1 MPRTNEPDRPRAVSR
16 RVRTDHEGPAVTDR
30 YDACLD
36 AGQSR
41 FVDEL
46 SAFLS
51 IPSVSSD
58 PGRID
63 DVFAAAQWVRARLL
77 SAGVPDVR
85 LLHAGLYPMV
95 YGAWLGAP
103 RAPTVLI
110 YGHFDVQ
117 PAEGQ
122 AGWLSAPFEPA
133 IRDGRIYARGATD
146 DKGNMLASII
156 AIETLLQCDER
167 LPVNV
172 KFLFEGEEEILSP
185 DLPAFIEQ
193 HRELL
198 ACDCV
203 LSADG
208 WQWSE
213 SEADLRLSLRGVCAL
228 DVKVTGSR
236 RDLHSGSYGGAVA
249 NPVRGLVSIL
259 DSLHDADGRIAVPG
273 FLDQVREFSTDERAR
288 LARIPFDKAEFLKR
302 ADVPE
307 LAGESGY
314 RTLER
319 IGMRP
324 TIEINGIVGG
334 HTGEGVR
341 TIIPASARAKLTCR
355 LVPDQ
360 EPDAIAQLLKAH
372 IESQSLPGLAVSAEI
387 LPNAASPYAI
397 DYDHPANQ
405 AAREVLRELYGCEP
419 YYTRSGGSIPILAL
433 FKRLLGV
440 STVIFGFGL
449 PDENMHGPNEY
460 LRLSGFR
467 LGQRAYIDV
476 LRQLAKTY
484 GGSLTASHC

>member
-1 MPRTNEPDRPRAVSR
+1 M
-16 RVRTDHEGPAVTDR
+16 TDH
-30 YDACLD
+30 YDDYLD

-41 FVDEL
+41 FIDEL

-58 PGRID
+58 PQRID
-63 DVFAAAQWVRARLL
+63 DVFAAAHWVCARLS
-77 SAGVPDVR
+77 SAGVPEARVLR
-85 LLHAGLYPMV
+85 AGHYPMV

-103 RAPTVLI
+103 GAPTVLI

-122 AGWLSAPFEPA
+122 PGWLGAPFEPA

-146 DKGNMLASII
+146 DKGNMLAPIV
-156 AIETLLQCDER
+156 AIETLLRCDGR

-185 DLPAFIEQ
+185 DLPAFIEA

-228 DVKVTGSR
+228 DVKVTGSC

-259 DSLHDADGRIAVPG
+259 GSLHDADGRIAVPG
-273 FLDQVREFSTDERAR
+273 FLDAVREFSANERAR
-288 LARIPFDKAEFLKR
+288 LARIPLDDAAFRNR
-302 ADVPE
+302 AGVPE
-307 LAGESGY
+307 VAGEAGY
-314 RTLER
+314 STLER

-341 TIIPASARAKLTCR
+341 TIIPASAQAKLTCR

-360 EPDAIAQLLKAH
+360 EPETIAHLLKTH
-372 IESQSLPGLAVSAEI
+372 IEAQSLPGLAVSAEI

-397 DYDHPANQ
+397 DYDHPVNL
-405 AAREVLRELYGCEP
+405 AAREVLYELYGREP

-433 FKRLLGV
+433 FQRVLGV

-467 LGQRAYIDV
+467 LGQRAYVDV
-476 LRQLAKTY
+476 LRRIQKA
-484 GGSLTASHC
+484 